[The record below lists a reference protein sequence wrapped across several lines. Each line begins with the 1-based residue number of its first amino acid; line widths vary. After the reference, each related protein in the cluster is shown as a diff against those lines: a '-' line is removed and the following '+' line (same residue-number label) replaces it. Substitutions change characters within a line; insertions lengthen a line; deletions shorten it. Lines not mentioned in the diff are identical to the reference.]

1 MKIIAEFNSGNEWG
15 EFFTN
20 FIEHSTDEIQCTT
33 DEIQCIC
40 HIIYV
45 KICRKIH

>member
-20 FIEHSTDEIQCTT
+20 FIEYST

-40 HIIYV
+40 QIIYV